1 MYLLTYLKAKLK
13 YLLRS
18 KLLSRDSVS
27 FVVLLVHSLSFLSA
41 VLLLLPTS
49 VIHTY
54 CMTTVFDTTVVL
66 LLKAHGH
73 GQTHSRNFCRFK
85 LDI

>member
-54 CMTTVFDTTVVL
+54 RMTTVFDTTVAML
-66 LLKAHGH
+66 LRYRL
-73 GQTHSRNFCRFK
+73 RV
-85 LDI
+85 